1 MTNLDRKYLISALI
15 YAGVGMTL
23 GIFMGASHNHGQFVT
38 HAHILL
44 VGFVASLL
52 YAVIH
57 KLWLAGGT
65 SVLATVQFL
74 LHQAGAVIITIGL
87 FLLYGNFAPAPLL
100 DPVLAVASIAVLGGA
115 LLMLLMVA
123 RLPAA
128 RSP

>member
-1 MTNLDRKYLISALI
+1 MKNLDKKYLISALV

-23 GIFMGASHNHGQFVT
+23 GIFMAASHNHGQFVT

-44 VGFVASLL
+44 IGFVASLL

-65 SVLATVQFL
+65 SVLATAQFL
-74 LHQAGAVIITIGL
+74 LHQAGAVTIAIGL
-87 FLLYGNFAPAPLL
+87 FLLYGNFTPAPLL
-100 DPVLAVASIAVLGGA
+100 DPVLAAASIAVLGGA

-123 RLPAA
+123 RLPARLPA
-128 RSP
+128 